1 MSDDERKNEEVLSCT
16 AEILSAYLRKN
27 PVGTEELPTLIESVH
42 ATLAGLGAPAAEAP
56 PEPAV
61 PVRKSVG
68 RDHIVCLECGRK
80 LKMLKRHLQ
89 TDHGL
94 TPAEYRARWGLP
106 PTYPMVAESHS
117 AKRQQIA
124 REIGLGQR
132 ADTGR
137 QKGGRR

>member
-1 MSDDERKNEEVLSCT
+1 
-16 AEILSAYLRKN
+16 
-27 PVGTEELPTLIESVH
+27 
-42 ATLAGLGAPAAEAP
+42 
-56 PEPAV
+56 
-61 PVRKSVG
+61 
-68 RDHIVCLECGRK
+68 
-80 LKMLKRHLQ
+80 MLKRHLQ

-94 TPAEYRARWGLP
+94 TPAEYRVRWGLP
-106 PTYPMVAESHS
+106 PTDPMVAESHS